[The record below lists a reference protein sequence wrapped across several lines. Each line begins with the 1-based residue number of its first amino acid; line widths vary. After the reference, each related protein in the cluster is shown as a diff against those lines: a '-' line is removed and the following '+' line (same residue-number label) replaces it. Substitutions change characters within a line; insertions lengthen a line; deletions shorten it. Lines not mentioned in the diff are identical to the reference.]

1 MASQCIIAF
10 PKPVKLSSR
19 FANDLNEAEQATL
32 SKPIVQFEE
41 TTITRLFPEKRTLSN
56 SSSTSSNATT
66 LVDKEHEQ
74 GELPQTQT
82 RPFCDDGNR
91 AESHLVKISVLTVL
105 GDSPLETPY
114 TRLKQLVSTI
124 SFPKAEPQAEKEAFV
139 KERCKNNSP

>member
-1 MASQCIIAF
+1 MASQCIITA

-32 SKPIVQFEE
+32 SKPKVQFEG
-41 TTITRLFPEKRTLSN
+41 TTITRFFPEKRTLSN

-74 GELPQTQT
+74 REVPQTQT

-91 AESHLVKISVLTVL
+91 TESHLVEISVLMVFRRFSARNPLHQIETL
-105 GDSPLETPY
+105 GFDD
-114 TRLKQLVSTI
+114 QL
-124 SFPKAEPQAEKEAFV
+124 PKSRA
-139 KERCKNNSP
+139 SG